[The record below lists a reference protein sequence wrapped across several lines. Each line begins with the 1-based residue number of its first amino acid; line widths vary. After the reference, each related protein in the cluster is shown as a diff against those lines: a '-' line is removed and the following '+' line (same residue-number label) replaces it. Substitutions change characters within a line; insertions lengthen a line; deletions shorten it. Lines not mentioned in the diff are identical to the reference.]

1 MEEVPFRIA
10 KKNNAD
16 RKQTKRIEAN
26 FLHEFSKFSTR
37 FGSVIFSCAPRSK
50 NPYKILKFVV

>member
-16 RKQTKRIEAN
+16 RKQTKRIRIEAN

-37 FGSVIFSCAPRSK
+37 FGNIFVRISVQKS
-50 NPYKILKFVV
+50 V